1 MKIAEIISLLEQAAP
16 LAFQESWDNAG
27 LQVGHVDA
35 EVSDVLLCV
44 DVTEEILD
52 EAIRTGCQLVV
63 SHHPLIFHGLKTLRG
78 DSAVERC
85 VMKAIKHDVA
95 VYSAHTNMDNW
106 LQGGVNA
113 RIAGKIG
120 LVHCGPLLPSA
131 AEGQAGSGMIGELPQ
146 PEDETAFLQRIKE
159 TFRVP
164 CLKMTRLLGKPVR
177 KVALCG
183 GAGSFLLPEALA
195 QGADVF
201 ISADFKYHEFFLAE
215 NRIVI
220 ADIGHYESEQYTK
233 EIFFE
238 LISKKIPTFAIHFS
252 MADRSPVH
260 CL

>member
-44 DVTEEILD
+44 DV
-52 EAIRTGCQLVV
+52 
-63 SHHPLIFHGLKTLRG
+63 
-78 DSAVERC
+78 

-146 PEDETAFLQRIKE
+146 PEDEMAFLQRVKE
-159 TFRVP
+159 IFHVP

-195 QGADVF
+195 KEADVF
-201 ISADFKYHEFFLAE
+201 ISADFKYHEFFMAE

-252 MADRSPVH
+252 TADRSPVH

>member
-27 LQVGHVDA
+27 LQVGNADA
-35 EVSDVLLCV
+35 DVSDVMLCV
-44 DVTEEILD
+44 DVTEAVLD
-52 EAIRTGCQLVV
+52 EAIAAGCQLVV

-85 VMKAIKHDVA
+85 VMKAVKHDIA

-113 RIAGKIG
+113 RIAQKMG
-120 LVHCGPLLPSA
+120 LVRCEPLLPA
-131 AEGQAGSGMIGELPQ
+131 GDVQAGSGMIGELPQ
-146 PEDETAFLQRIKE
+146 PEDETAFLQRVKE

-164 CLKMTRLLGKPVR
+164 CLKMTRLLGRPVR

-183 GAGSFLLPEALA
+183 GAGSFLLPEAVA
-195 QGADVF
+195 KGADVF
-201 ISADFKYHEFFLAE
+201 VSADFKYHEFFLAE

-252 MADRSPVH
+252 TADGSPVNY
-260 CL
+260 L

>member
-35 EVSDVLLCV
+35 EVSDVLLSV

-120 LVHCGPLLPSA
+120 LMHCGPLLPSA

-146 PEDETAFLQRIKE
+146 PEDDMAFLQR
-159 TFRVP
+159 V
-164 CLKMTRLLGKPVR
+164 
-177 KVALCG
+177 
-183 GAGSFLLPEALA
+183 
-195 QGADVF
+195 
-201 ISADFKYHEFFLAE
+201 
-215 NRIVI
+215 
-220 ADIGHYESEQYTK
+220 K
-233 EIFFE
+233 EIFHV
-238 LISKKIPTFAIHFS
+238 P
-252 MADRSPVH
+252 
-260 CL
+260 